1 MKLELN
7 LLELNELYYVVSKGV
22 EKHRELVETAKG
34 DTPELRGYFDRELSK
49 SVQLLDKIQTALYD
63 EANRLDKIIAD
74 DEPEYD
80 SAGFTED
87 DRIVNG
93 QYKVISNENK

>member
-22 EKHRELVETAKG
+22 EKHRELVETAKE
-34 DTPELRGYFDRELSK
+34 DTPELRGYFDRELNK

-63 EANRLDKIIAD
+63 EANRLDETIDYVRSMNDAQ
-74 DEPEYD
+74 
-80 SAGFTED
+80 SED
-87 DRIVNG
+87 RKLGNI
-93 QYKVISNENK
+93 